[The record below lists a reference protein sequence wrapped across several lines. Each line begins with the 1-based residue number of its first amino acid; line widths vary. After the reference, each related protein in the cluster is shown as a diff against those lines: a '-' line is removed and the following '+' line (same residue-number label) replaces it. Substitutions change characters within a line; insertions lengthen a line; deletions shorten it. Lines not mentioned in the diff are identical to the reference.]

1 MERVRARASKNVDNP
16 VWSLLEGLWHDL
28 GRQAQSVLAFHQQG
42 RPGAA
47 HERRAAQEIVKLTT
61 SVEPKEAIETVLAM
75 VMMWDQEPRRFRS
88 DAGFQ
93 SQLVRRVRALADMN
107 IGVYFDD
114 SSGRAK
120 RVYRDLPPR
129 VVKTMADWIIKVL
142 GGPAL
147 QIARLEVRDREAEG
161 RRRQELQD
169 ALADLK

>member
-1 MERVRARASKNVDNP
+1 MERVRARASKNIGNP
-16 VWSLLEGLWHDL
+16 VWSLLEGLWQDL

-88 DAGFQ
+88 NEGFR

-114 SSGRAK
+114 SSGRSK

-147 QIARLEVRDREAEG
+147 QIARLEVRDREAED